1 MTNLELARYI
11 RLIENRRLMSL
22 ENYFYRYGFLP
33 NYNRYYIPNNNFN
46 YYNFN
51 NYSTGVRSSNVRTNP
66 PRSIPQTGT
75 TGNTTN
81 VQAPIPKVNIKT
93 KQ

>member
-11 RLIENRRLMSL
+11 RLIENRKLMSI

-33 NYNRYYIPNNNFN
+33 NYNRYYYPNNN
-46 YYNFN
+46 YNVN
-51 NYSTGVRSSNVRTNP
+51 NYSQGFRSYNVRTNI

-81 VQAPIPKVNIKT
+81 VQPPIPKGNIKT